1 MKNRQFLCYLGCI
14 VLYLNI
20 CSNNL
25 HAQNSVEI
33 KGKLIDELNKEG
45 IANANIIVKGK
56 NQIAKGD
63 EAGNFSMVLTAEDF
77 RSGTL
82 EISAENFETR
92 SIKVNSRRS
101 FNITLK
107 PIINNGE
114 LVVTSSY
121 KKTRKEEVVGSVTT
135 ITSKQLQIDRPIE
148 SLDKMLEGQ
157 VAGLQ
162 VEGNTQLGTP
172 VKINIRGPNALNST
186 RGSNSAGTTTSAQP
200 LFFVDG
206 IPILEQR
213 KGDEPIAFISSEE
226 LLNPLA
232 NINPD
237 DIETITILKDAAAV
251 SIYGANGSNGV
262 ILITTKSGKAGKTRV
277 NVSYSSGLSSPINR
291 IKFLSGPEYY
301 TLTKELFLN
310 EGRDAATAEILA
322 GSRTIDTDWF
332 GLLNRRGSFNN
343 LDINMGGGSSTT
355 RFNLTSSYFKRESIQ
370 KGNDYEKIYF
380 SLRLDQKL
388 SRNSNLSVSVSPTYT
403 KKNALNIYG
412 IVPLIPNLPVYEA
425 DGKFYEPSSLLV
437 PNPLAVLEQNVNRH
451 TGGGGDVKINFD
463 VLIYK
468 NIKFSSN
475 SGLNVLLNKLNLF
488 ESPKN
493 ATGRTKNGFAEIYDR
508 NSLQWVHRDQLDWNT
523 KFSNN
528 QTLSVLA
535 GFELNGSTINLL
547 RGGGRGFSYYRLNE
561 LSNAAFQFASSS
573 KQKSSGVSAYTQIDY
588 NFNDKYFAIGSA
600 RRDAA
605 SIFGTDVNAA
615 YNGALGLGWAIH
627 KESFFKNYR
636 WLSNFKL
643 RSSFGTSG
651 NSRIGGYASKGIYS
665 FTGNGYAD
673 LTSAVPQSYPNPD
686 LSWERSVKSNIG
698 VDIGIYKSLNVTVEV
713 YQDVKKNNIS
723 PILIPIAYG
732 FSSIQANV
740 SDMKNTGI
748 DLTINYNKTFG
759 QVNWTSTLTLGRN
772 KNKIIRVI
780 NNSAINST
788 SETATSVRE
797 GYSTSTIWGYTYAGV
812 DPSNGAELFYD
823 SKGAIVP
830 INNLD
835 YQNLA
840 SAYPIGDRLPKA
852 FGGFINSVNYK
863 NFTLTINML
872 YNIGGNVFINYRN
885 ELNGRNLDN
894 RNMSINLL
902 DRWTKPGDISS
913 IPKLSRLSGQ
923 VVNSSRYVYDDTYF
937 KISNVSLSYRV
948 PKAWSDK
955 LRLGNISAFG
965 NITNLVYWYKDKRN
979 SNVNGVQEYKYDFP
993 EARSFT
999 WGIKMGI

>member
-14 VLYLNI
+14 LLFLNI

-25 HAQNSVEI
+25 KAQSSVEI

-45 IANANIIVKGK
+45 VANANIAVKGK
-56 NQIAKGD
+56 NQMVKGD

-77 RSGTL
+77 KSGSL

-92 SIKVNSRRS
+92 FIKVNSRRS

-121 KKTRKEEVVGSVTT
+121 KKSRKEEVVGSVTT
-135 ITSKQLQIDRPIE
+135 LTAKQLQIDRPIE
-148 SLDKMLEGQ
+148 SFDKMLEGQ

-162 VEGNTQLGTP
+162 VQGNTQLGTP

-186 RGSNSAGTTTSAQP
+186 RGSNSAGTTTSSQP
-200 LFFVDG
+200 LFIIDG
-206 IPILEQR
+206 VPILEQR

-237 DIETITILKDAAAV
+237 DIESLTILKDAAAV

-262 ILITTKSGKAGKTRV
+262 ILINTKSGKAGKTRV
-277 NVSYSSGLSSPINR
+277 NVGYSSGLSTPINR
-291 IKFLSGPEYY
+291 IKYLSGPQYY
-301 TLTKELFLN
+301 TLTKEMFLN

-343 LDINMGGGSSTT
+343 LDINMSGGSSNT
-355 RFNLTSSYFKRESIQ
+355 RFNLTGSYFKQESIQ
-370 KGNDYEKIYF
+370 KGNDYEKVFF

-388 SRNSNLSVSVSPTYT
+388 SRNSNLSVSISPTYT
-403 KKNALNIYG
+403 QKNALNIYG
-412 IVPLIPNLPVYEA
+412 IVPLIPNLPVFEA
-425 DGKFYEPSSLLV
+425 DGSFFEPSTLV
-437 PNPLAVLEQNVNRH
+437 IPNPLAVLAQNINRH
-451 TGGGGDVKINFD
+451 SGGGGDAKINVD
-463 VLIYK
+463 VLLFK
-468 NIKFSSN
+468 NIKFSSS
-475 SGLNVLLNKLNLF
+475 SGINLLLNKLNLF
-488 ESPKN
+488 DSPKN

-508 NSLQWVHRDQLDWNT
+508 NSLQWVHRDQLDWST
-523 KFSNN
+523 KFNNN
-528 QTLSVLA
+528 QHLSALA
-535 GFELNGSTINLL
+535 GFELNGSNISLL
-547 RGGGRGFSYYRLNE
+547 RGSGSGFSYYRLNE
-561 LSNAAFQFASSS
+561 LSNAANQFAASS
-573 KQKSSGVSAYTQIDY
+573 KQKSTGVSAYMQVDY
-588 NFNDKYFAIGSA
+588 NVNDKYFAIASA

-605 SIFGTDVNAA
+605 SIFGTDVNATF
-615 YNGALGLGWAIH
+615 NGALGLGWALH
-627 KESFFKNYR
+627 KENFLKNYK
-636 WLSNFKL
+636 WLSNLKL
-643 RSSFGTSG
+643 RGSYGSSG

-665 FTGNGYAD
+665 FTNNGYAG
-673 LTSAVPQSYPNPD
+673 LTSALPQSYPNPN
-686 LSWERSVKSNIG
+686 LSWERSYKSNIG
-698 VDIGIYKSLNVTVEV
+698 VDIGMFKSLNVTVEL
-713 YQDVKKNNIS
+713 YQDLKKNNIS
-723 PILIPIAYG
+723 AIFIPTVYG

-748 DLTINYNKTFG
+748 DVTINYNKNFG
-759 QVNWTSTLTLGRN
+759 QVNWNSTFTMGRN

-780 NNSAINST
+780 NNSSINSS
-788 SETATSVRE
+788 SENATSVRA
-797 GYSTSTIWGYTYAGV
+797 GNSTSTIWGFKYAGV
-812 DPSNGAELFYD
+812 DPNNGSELFYD
-823 SKGAIVP
+823 NKGAIIPVD
-830 INNLD
+830 NLD
-835 YQNLA
+835 YLNLA
-840 SAYPIGDRLPKA
+840 AAYPIGDRLPKA
-852 FGGFINSVNYK
+852 FGGFINSVSYK
-863 NFTLTINML
+863 DFTLGINLL

-885 ELNGRNLDN
+885 ETNGRNLDN
-894 RNMSINLL
+894 RNMSVNLL

-913 IPKLSRLSGQ
+913 IPRLSRLSRQ
-923 VVNSSRYVYDDTYF
+923 VVNSSRYVYDDTHL

-948 PKAWSDK
+948 RKAWSDK
-955 LRLGNISAFG
+955 MRLGNISIFG

-979 SNVNGVQEYKYDFP
+979 SNANGVQEYKYDFP